1 LRLRDARV
9 QAAGR
14 QPPAVTLSAVN
25 VLLPD
30 GSPLALA
37 DSATGL
43 DAARAIG
50 PRLAEQAVL
59 VRLDGRVQDL
69 RLPLPDGARI
79 QVLTT
84 RDRDDPDALAV
95 LRHSAAHLLAEAA
108 RRLYPGT
115 KVAIGPPIDDGF
127 YYDFEF
133 PEPIGEEAL
142 QALEEEIR
150 REVAEGRTWERTEV
164 SREEARR
171 RFEAEGEP
179 YKVELVDTAE
189 GELSLYTQGDFTDL
203 CRGPHLQNAQPMKAV
218 KLLSLAGAYWRGD
231 SSRPQLTRVYGTA
244 FFDPADLERHLRR
257 LEEAKRRDHRRLG
270 RQLGLFEFS
279 DLAPGMPFWLPKG
292 MVVWNVLEDLRRRE
306 NARRGYREIRTP
318 QLYDVDLW
326 RTSGHWEKF
335 PDMFAL
341 EIEGRDFGLK
351 PMNCPG
357 HCLLYALG
365 AHSYRELPLRLAE
378 AGNLHRNELSGVLHG
393 LLRVRHFV
401 QDDAHI
407 FCTEEQVHD
416 ELVACLDYAFF
427 LYDLLGITLRCE
439 LSTRPEN
446 RLGTDEEWDR
456 AEAALQAAL
465 AARDVNAAVSEGEG
479 SFYGPKIDLHM
490 TDSLGR
496 SWQLGTV
503 QLDYQM
509 PKRFGLAYAG
519 ADNREHTPA
528 MIHRALL
535 GSFERFI
542 GVYLEHTAGAFP
554 AWLAPVQARVVPVS
568 DPHREEALAVAAL
581 LRERGVRVD
590 VDASEETIAKRV
602 RSAELE
608 RIPYVVVF
616 GAKEAA
622 EGTLSLRVRGARDL
636 SVKERGAAVDEIA
649 EAATLSGLQ
658 AGATSSSPPEP

>member
-1 LRLRDARV
+1 
-9 QAAGR
+9 
-14 QPPAVTLSAVN
+14 VN
-25 VLLPD
+25 VILPD
-30 GSPLALA
+30 GAELDLP
-37 DSATGL
+37 DGATGL

-50 PRLAEQAVL
+50 PKLAEQAVL
-59 VRLDGRVQDL
+59 VRVDGQTRDV
-69 RLPLPDGARI
+69 RAPLADGDRI
-79 QVLTT
+79 QILTT
-84 RDRDDPDALAV
+84 RDRHDPDALWV

-115 KVAIGPPIDDGF
+115 KVAIGPPIENGF

-133 PEPIGEEAL
+133 PEPVGEEAL
-142 QALEEEIR
+142 ERLEAEIR
-150 REVAEGRTWERTEV
+150 REIEEGRSFERWEV
-164 SREEARR
+164 DREEARSL
-171 RFEAEGEP
+171 FEAEGEP
-179 YKVELVDTAE
+179 YKVELVDSADGTITFYRQ
-189 GELSLYTQGDFTDL
+189 GEFTDL
-203 CRGPHLQNAQPMKAV
+203 CRGPHLQDARPIRAV
-218 KLLSLAGAYWRGD
+218 KLTSLAGAYWRGD
-231 SSRPQLTRVYGTA
+231 STRPQLTRVYGTA
-244 FFDPADLERHLRR
+244 FYDPKDLEEHLHV

-270 RQLGLFEFS
+270 RQLDLFEFS
-279 DLAPGMPFWLPKG
+279 ELAPGMPFWHPKG

-318 QLYDVDLW
+318 QLYDAELW
-326 RTSGHWEKF
+326 KISGHWDKF
-335 PDMFAL
+335 RDDMFSL

-357 HCLLYALG
+357 HCLLFSQTP
-365 AHSYRELPLRLAE
+365 HSYRDLPLRLAE

-446 RLGTDEEWDR
+446 RLGSDEEWDR
-456 AEAALQAAL
+456 AEAALDRAL
-465 AARDVNAAVSEGEG
+465 AARELAADVSAGEG

-519 ADNREHTPA
+519 ADNAEHTPA

-535 GSFERFI
+535 GSFERFL
-542 GVYLEHTAGAFP
+542 GVYLEHTAGELP
-554 AWLAPVQARVVPVS
+554 VWLAPVQVRVVPVAE
-568 DPHREEALAVAAL
+568 DHLLAAAGVAEELH
-581 LRERGVRVD
+581 ERGVRVD
-590 VDASEETIAKRV
+590 VDEREETLGRRIRD
-602 RSAELE
+602 AELE
-608 RIPYVVVF
+608 KLPYVVVV
-616 GAKEAA
+616 GDKEV
-622 EGTLSLRVRGARDL
+622 EQGTLSVRIRGQRTVVTSAREAAL
-636 SVKERGAAVDEIA
+636 VEIER
-649 EAATLSGLQ
+649 AATL
-658 AGATSSSPPEP
+658 